1 MLQTTP
7 TFTGSF
13 HSVCQLRAVVC
24 GVLGNARE
32 LNRRADIGTLKA
44 VNNYSYQK
52 ERHKKEIQNV
62 LLQEAEN
69 LTEDK

>member
-1 MLQTTP
+1 M
-7 TFTGSF
+7 
-13 HSVCQLRAVVC
+13 
-24 GVLGNARE
+24 LGNALE